1 MTDSTQNQVPRHI
14 GFILDGHRRWAKEH
28 NIPLLEGHR
37 QGYKNFKKIGLAALD
52 RGVECVSAYVWSKE
66 NWQRSA
72 EEVSYIM
79 RLLLWVAEHQLE
91 DIHAKGVRVEFLGN
105 DEKLDPKILE
115 AIEKAREKTANNTN
129 GTLALCLNYGGQQE
143 IVDATKS
150 LISSGA
156 DPESITPETFA
167 EHLYAPSVPALDL
180 LIRSSG
186 EQRISGFMLWRA
198 AYAELMFIDKK
209 WPDFTEADLDAALT
223 EFSARQRRFGK

>member
-1 MTDSTQNQVPRHI
+1 MTDKTPNQIPRHV

-52 RGVECVSAYVWSKE
+52 RGVEYVSAYVWSKE

-79 RLLLWVAEHQLE
+79 KLLLWVAEHELE
-91 DIHAKGVRVEFLGN
+91 DIHARGVRIEFLGN
-105 DEKLDPKILE
+105 EEKLDPRILQ
-115 AIEKAREKTANNTN
+115 AMHNAQEKTAHNAN

-143 IVDATKS
+143 IVDAAKK
-150 LISSGA
+150 LITNGIA
-156 DPESITPETFA
+156 PEAITPEVFA
-167 EHLYAPSVPALDL
+167 QNLYAPDVPELDL

-186 EQRISGFMLWRA
+186 EQRTSGFMLWRA

-209 WPDFTEADLDAALT
+209 WPDFTEADLDAALA
-223 EFSARQRRFGK
+223 EYQARQRRFGK